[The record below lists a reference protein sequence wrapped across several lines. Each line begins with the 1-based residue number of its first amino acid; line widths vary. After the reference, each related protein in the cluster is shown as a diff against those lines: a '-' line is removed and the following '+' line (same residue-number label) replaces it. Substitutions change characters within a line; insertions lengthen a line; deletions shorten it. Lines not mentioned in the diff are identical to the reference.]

1 MTVKEAKQKIDNLT
15 RYKNELRKLN
25 DYCLGMHQSGSVKQA
40 RGELIE
46 SIAADADMSIS
57 LTNLAASVSEI
68 IGDEIRRISAAVD
81 AAEVNI

>member
-15 RYKNELRKLN
+15 RYKNELRKFN
-25 DYCLGMHQSGSVKQA
+25 DYCLGINQPGSVKQA

-46 SIAADADMSIS
+46 TIATDAGMSIS